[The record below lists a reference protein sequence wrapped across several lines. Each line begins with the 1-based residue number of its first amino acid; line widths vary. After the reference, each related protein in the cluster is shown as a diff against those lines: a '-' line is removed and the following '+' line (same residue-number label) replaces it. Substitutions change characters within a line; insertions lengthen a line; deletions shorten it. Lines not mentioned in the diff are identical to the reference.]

1 MINYVDCLDEKLVE
15 DGPLDEDEKSKAE
28 RSDKGNED
36 GLNEDQVGEQEDEER
51 ATARFEY

>member
-1 MINYVDCLDEKLVE
+1 LINYVDCLDEKLVE